1 MADEIRDLGIFAAAG
16 ILVAVLI
23 IGGFVAGGIHFP
35 SLRLPSMISDKGR
48 LIIQIMDK
56 PVNLTH
62 LNITIDSLSIQDG
75 EGNWTDLQLLGGE
88 PIYFDLLALENVTM
102 TLSDTK
108 IPAGNYTML
117 KMHVLT
123 ANATKTNGEIIDPLN
138 IPSSDI
144 RVLLKPHLE
153 MESES
158 SITVTIDLEPDPKI
172 AISHSLNL
180 KPVLKAMVG

>member
-1 MADEIRDLGIFAAAG
+1 MADEIRDIGIFAAAG

-23 IGGFVAGGIHFP
+23 IGGFVAGGIRFP
-35 SLRLPSMISDKGR
+35 SLRLPSMVSDKGR

-75 EGNWTDLQLLGGE
+75 EGNWTNLQLLGGE
-88 PIYFDLLALENVTM
+88 PKYFDLLALENVTM
-102 TLSDTK
+102 TLSDTE
-108 IPAGNYTML
+108 ISAGNYTMI

-138 IPSSDI
+138 VPSSDI

-153 MESES
+153 MESEG
-158 SITVTIDLEPDPKI
+158 SITVTIDLEPDPMI

>member
-23 IGGFVAGGIHFP
+23 ITGVVAGGIRFP
-35 SLRLPSMISDKGR
+35 SLRLPSMVSDKGR

-62 LNITIDSLSIQDG
+62 LNITIDSLSIQG
-75 EGNWTDLQLLGGE
+75 GGGNWTNLQLLGGE
-88 PIYFDLLALENVTM
+88 PRYFDLLALENVTM
-102 TLSDTK
+102 TLSDTE
-108 IPAGNYTML
+108 ISAGNYTML

-123 ANATKTNGEIIDPLN
+123 ANATKANGEIIDPLN
-138 IPSSDI
+138 VPSSDI
-144 RVLLKPHLE
+144 KVLLKPHLE
-153 MESES
+153 MKSEG
-158 SITVTIDLEPDPKI
+158 SITVTIDLEPDPMI